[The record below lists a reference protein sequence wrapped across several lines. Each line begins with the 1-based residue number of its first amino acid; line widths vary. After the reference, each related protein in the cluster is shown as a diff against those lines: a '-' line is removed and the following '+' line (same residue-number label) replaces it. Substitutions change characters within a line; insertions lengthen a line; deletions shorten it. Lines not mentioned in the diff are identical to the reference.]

1 MKVSVSQIK
10 QFKACR
16 RAWYLHYVENL
27 EPVTKSD
34 ALTTGTN
41 YHNGI
46 EMLYKEGTF
55 EPAEPAYT
63 KDEAMVKAY
72 EKYIFPTVK
81 VELAEEWL
89 EKEIAPDVTLIGRVD
104 GMTADGTVVEHKT
117 TSRDIGAEYE
127 YNLLW
132 DEQVLAYMYL
142 TGTRRIIYTVCK
154 KPTIR
159 LKKDETPEEFYQR
172 MIAWYDED
180 TENKI
185 RTFDVIRTDEE
196 VEAWAQEFAYTAGHL
211 KLCHDLKD
219 GQHCYRN
226 TLNCMSFGSDCPYKS
241 VCLHYDKTQEYIEFT
256 RREEYNG
263 DNKD

>member
-1 MKVSVSQIK
+1 MKVSVSQLK
-10 QFKACR
+10 KFKACR
-16 RAWYLHYVENL
+16 RAWYLDYVEGL
-27 EPVTKSD
+27 IPVTKSD

-41 YHNGI
+41 YHALL
-46 EMLYKEGTF
+46 ETLYKDGKLEDV
-55 EPAEPAYT
+55 EPT
-63 KDEAMVKAY
+63 KEAAMAKAY
-72 EKYIFPTVK
+72 EKYIFPAVK
-81 VELAEEWL
+81 VEFAEEWL
-89 EKEIAPDVTLIGRVD
+89 EKEVTPEVTLIGRVD
-104 GMTADGTVVEHKT
+104 GMTADGVVVEHKT

-159 LKKDETPEEFYQR
+159 LKKDETPEEFYER

-180 TENKI
+180 TETKI
-185 RTFDVIRTDEE
+185 RTFDVIRTDDE
-196 VEAWAQEFAYTAGHL
+196 VEAWVKEFVYTAGHL

-219 GQHCYRN
+219 EQHCYRN

-241 VCLHYDKTQEYIEFT
+241 VCLHYDKSQEYIEFT

>member
-1 MKVSVSQIK
+1 MKVSVSQLK

-16 RAWYLHYVENL
+16 RAWYLHYVEGL

-34 ALTTGTN
+34 ALQTGTN
-41 YHNGI
+41 YHALL
-46 EMLYKEGTF
+46 ETLYKDGKLEDV
-55 EPAEPAYT
+55 EPT
-63 KDEAMVKAY
+63 KEAAMAKAY
-72 EKYIFPTVK
+72 EKYIFPAVK

-89 EKEIAPDVTLIGRVD
+89 EKEVTPEVTLIGRVD
-104 GMTADGTVVEHKT
+104 GMTADGVVVEHKT

-127 YNLLW
+127 YNLMW

-159 LKKDETPEEFYQR
+159 LKKDETQEEFYQR
-172 MIAWYDED
+172 MLAWYDED
-180 TENKI
+180 TESKI
-185 RTFDVIRTDEE
+185 RTFDVVRTDEE
-196 VEAWAQEFAYTAGHL
+196 VQAFVDEFVETVAQM
-211 KLCHDLKD
+211 D
-219 GQHCYRN
+219 GKHCYKN
-226 TLNCMSFGSDCPYKS
+226 TLHCSSFGADCPYRS
-241 VCLHYDKTQEYIEFT
+241 VCLHYDKSQEYIEFT

>member
-1 MKVSVSQIK
+1 MKLSVSQIK

-34 ALTTGTN
+34 ALTIGTN
-41 YHNGI
+41 YHALI
-46 EMLYKEGTF
+46 ETLYKNSRLEGL
-55 EPAEPAYT
+55 EPT
-63 KDEAMVKAY
+63 KEAAMAKAY
-72 EKYIFPTVK
+72 EKYIFPAVK
-81 VELAEEWL
+81 IDLAEKWI

-104 GMTADGTVVEHKT
+104 GLTADGVVVEHKT
-117 TSRDIGAEYE
+117 TSKDIGAEYE

-142 TGTRRIIYTVCK
+142 TGTRRIIYTVVK

-159 LKKDETPEEFYQR
+159 FKKDETLEEFYQR
-172 MIAWYDED
+172 MCEWYDED
-180 TENKI
+180 TESKI
-185 RTFDVIRTDEE
+185 RTFDVVRTDEE
-196 VEAWAQEFAYTAGHL
+196 VKAWAKEMREVASQLAECKEYEE
-211 KLCHDLKD
+211 C
-219 GQHCYRN
+219 CYKN

-256 RREEYNG
+256 RRKQTYAN
-263 DNKD
+263 N

>member
-1 MKVSVSQIK
+1 MKVSVSQLK

-34 ALTTGTN
+34 ALTVGTN
-41 YHNGI
+41 YHALL
-46 EMLYKEGTF
+46 ETLYKDGKLEDV
-55 EPAEPAYT
+55 EPT
-63 KDEAMVKAY
+63 KEAAMAKAY
-72 EKYIFPTVK
+72 EKYIFPAVK

-89 EKEIAPDVTLIGRVD
+89 EKEVTPEVTLIGRVD
-104 GMTADGTVVEHKT
+104 GMTADGVVVEHKT
-117 TSRDIGAEYE
+117 TSKDIGAEYE
-127 YNLLW
+127 YNLMW

-159 LKKDETPEEFYQR
+159 LKKDETQEEFYQR
-172 MIAWYDED
+172 MLAWYDED
-180 TENKI
+180 TESKI

-196 VEAWAQEFAYTAGHL
+196 VQAFVDEFVETVAQM
-211 KLCHDLKD
+211 D
-219 GQHCYRN
+219 GKRCYRN
-226 TLNCMSFGSDCPYKS
+226 TLHCSNFGADCPYRS
-241 VCLHYDKTQEYIEFT
+241 VCLHYDKSQEYIEFT
-256 RREEYNG
+256 RREENG